1 MRWTGV
7 HCGFLFTLFPSV
19 TIQVL
24 ASKMFQLGSL
34 VVLCSLLIRTSD
46 SLLGGLGNA
55 VKSLDVGNAVK
66 DLDAGNVV
74 KDLDVGNVVKDLDVG
89 NVVKDL
95 DVASSVGGESI

>member
-74 KDLDVGNVVKDLDVG
+74 KDLDVGNVVMVVDVGKCYKDLE
-89 NVVKDL
+89 
-95 DVASSVGGESI
+95 VAISEGAD